1 MKFLDFFIPKKGS
14 PNAFGESS
22 YTSGDVI
29 FQNVGKMLLDILLII
44 LSIRTI
50 LGSFVIVP
58 TSYVGI
64 KRTMNIIHSKPL
76 LEGVHFKVPFIQS
89 VEEQS
94 IKTIQEEHE
103 LTRIQAKDMQ
113 EISIYYKVAYRI
125 PFDKVIPNAQTLQG
139 DVYEVIIEPRVKETM
154 ADIVVRYTA
163 EEVISKREE
172 IAKIAREQIMKNDEI
187 SKRSIIEEVV
197 LMKFDFTD
205 PAFKKAVDDKKR
217 AIQYAE
223 QAEVEKKTAKARA
236 DQAIFEAEGKA
247 KAIKLEAEAMKANQ
261 KIVEMKQID
270 ASIKA
275 IEKWDGRLP
284 NVLINGGKS
293 NGIPSIINIPDKIVQ
308 E

>member
-1 MKFLDFFIPKKGS
+1 MKFLDFFIPK
-14 PNAFGESS
+14 P
-22 YTSGDVI
+22 TDDGDYFDDDVVVKNCAKII
-29 FQNVGKMLLDILLII
+29 FDIICAILII
-44 LSIRTI
+44 CSFF
-50 LGSFVIVP
+50 GSFVIVP

-64 KRTMNIIHSKPL
+64 KRTMNIIHSEPL

-270 ASIKA
+270 ASLKA

>member
-1 MKFLDFFIPKKGS
+1 MKFLDIFIPKKGS

-22 YTSGDVI
+22 YTSDDVI

-44 LSIRTI
+44 LSICTI

-64 KRTMNIIHSKPL
+64 KQTMGIIDDKPL
-76 LEGVHFKVPFIQS
+76 REGVHFKIPFIQS
-89 VEEQS
+89 VEKQS
-94 IKTIQEEHE
+94 IKTIQETHE
-103 LTRIQAKDMQ
+103 LTGIHAKDMQ
-113 EISIYYKVAYRI
+113 EISIYYKVAYQI
-125 PFDKVIPNAQTLQG
+125 PFEKVINNAKTLQG

-163 EEVISKREE
+163 EEVISQREE
-172 IAKIAREQIMKNDEI
+172 IARIAKEQIMRNDET
-187 SKRSIIEEVV
+187 SNRSVIEEVV

-205 PAFKKAVDDKKR
+205 PAFKKAINDKKR

-223 QAEVEKKTAKARA
+223 QAEIEKKTAKAKA